1 MVGTLGPCAAR
12 FRSPARLLRSVAC
25 AALIVALPLAV
36 PTGAVAQDYAF
47 SSVRVEGL
55 ERIEPGTVTALAAI
69 DRGAA
74 LSAGE
79 LNAALQRVQN
89 SGLFQSVEF
98 LPQGGT
104 LVIRVAEYPTINRI
118 SIEGNRRLDD
128 DRLLPILESQ
138 SARVYSPAT
147 AEADARRLAEAYAA
161 GGRLS
166 ATVTPRIIRQSD
178 NRVDLVF
185 EVTEGRVVENE
196 RLAFVG
202 NQAFSDRRL
211 RGVIETKQAGF
222 LRQLIQRDTFVPE
235 RLALDRQ
242 LLTDFYRSRGY
253 VDFEVVDITSEFTR
267 ERDGSIVTVQVREGQ
282 QYRFG
287 TVGAASEVPG
297 LDAAAFERQVRAR
310 PGRTYSPE
318 ALDETIAR
326 MEAEASRQ
334 GFDFVR
340 VDPRIT
346 RNEADGTIDVA
357 FTLVRG
363 PRVFVERIDI
373 AGNRT
378 TLDRVVRRQFTSVE
392 GDPFNPREI
401 RESAARIRA
410 LGFFSTAEV
419 QSRPGS
425 SPDQVIVDVA
435 LEEQPTGAFSFGV
448 SFGRQSGAAFAISF
462 SERNFLGR
470 GQTLRLDVATGVD
483 NAETSLTFIEPSLL
497 GRDLEFRFDGSYRET
512 IESDT
517 TPYDTTTINIEPGLA
532 FPVGE
537 DSRLSF
543 SVFARR
549 DAVRDIEPN
558 TSAIIARDEGDALNF
573 GFGYTYTFD
582 NRRSGFDPEAGV
594 LFRFGQDFGFGD
606 TPFVRTTALASA
618 ETRVLG
624 EDVTLRATVE
634 GGAVN
639 MLDTDSRVTDR
650 FFLPS
655 SQMRGFDRRGVGP
668 RDLATDDAL
677 GGNYF
682 AVARLEADFPLGIP
696 EEYGIAGGVFY
707 DIGSV
712 WGLDNTDGGTGG
724 GSPVDD
730 DLYLRQ
736 VIGVSLFWTTPI
748 GPLRFNFS
756 RALEKEVYDNE
767 QTFDFTISTRF

>member
-1 MVGTLGPCAAR
+1 MAGTQDAR
-12 FRSPARLLRSVAC
+12 GGNGRALARLFRT
-25 AALIVALPLAV
+25 VALAGLLAAA
-36 PTGAVAQDYAF
+36 PALSFAQDFAF
-47 SSVRVEGL
+47 STVRVEGTQ
-55 ERIEPGTVTALAAI
+55 RIEPGTVASLAAI
-69 DRGAA
+69 ERGQS

-79 LNAALQRVQN
+79 VNAALQRVQN
-89 SGLFQSVEF
+89 SGFFESVEF
-98 LPQGGT
+98 VPQGGT
-104 LVIRVAEYPTINRI
+104 LVIRVVEYPTINRI
-118 SIEGNRRLDD
+118 NIEGNRRLDD
-128 DRLLPILESQ
+128 DRLLPVLQSQ
-138 SARVYSPAT
+138 SRLVYSPAT
-147 AEADARRLAEAYAA
+147 AEADARRLAEVYAA
-161 GGRLS
+161 GGRLA
-166 ATVTPRIIRQSD
+166 ATVTPRIIRQPD

-196 RLAFVG
+196 RIAFVG

-211 RGVIETKQAGF
+211 RGVIDTKQAGF

-253 VDFEVVDITSEFTR
+253 VDFEVVDITTEFTR
-267 ERDGSIVTVQVREGQ
+267 ERDASIVTVQVREGQ

-297 LDAAAFERQVRAR
+297 LDAAAFDRQVRAR
-310 PGRTYSPE
+310 PGRVYTPE

-340 VDPRIT
+340 VDPRIS
-346 RNEADGTIDVA
+346 RNAADGTIDVT

-378 TLDRVVRRQFTSVE
+378 TLDRVVRRQFDSVE

-401 RESAARIRA
+401 RESASRIRA
-410 LGFFSTAEV
+410 LGFFSRAEV

-425 SPDQVIVDVA
+425 SPDQVVVDVD
-435 LEEQPTGAFSFGV
+435 LEEQPTGALSFGV
-448 SFGRQSGAAFAISF
+448 SVARQSGAAFAVSF

-483 NAETSLTFIEPSLL
+483 NAEGSVTFIEPSLL

-512 IESDT
+512 VDSEFV
-517 TPYDTTTINIEPGLA
+517 PYDTTRVNIQPSLG

-537 DSRLSF
+537 NSRLSL
-543 SVFARR
+543 SVFARSDTVKDVET
-549 DAVRDIEPN
+549 DA
-558 TSAIIARDEGDALNF
+558 SAIIAADDGDVLTF
-573 GFGYTYTFD
+573 GVGYTYTFD
-582 NRRSGFDPEAGV
+582 TRRSGFDPNSGV
-594 LFRFGQDFGFGD
+594 LVRFGQEFGAGD
-606 TPFVRTTALASA
+606 SSYVRTTALASA

-624 EDVTLRATVE
+624 DDVTLRATVE
-634 GGAVN
+634 GGAMN
-639 MLDTDSRVTDR
+639 MLDGDSRITDR
-650 FFLPS
+650 FFPS
-655 SQMRGFDRRGVGP
+655 SNTLRGFDRRGVGP
-668 RDLATDDAL
+668 RDLATGDAL

-682 AVARLEADFPLGIP
+682 AVARFEADFPLGIP
-696 EEYGIAGGVFY
+696 EEYGISGGVFY

-712 WGLDNTDGGTGG
+712 WGLDNTDGGVSG
-724 GSPVDD
+724 GSAVDD
-730 DLYLRQ
+730 SLLTRQ
-736 VIGVSLFWTTPI
+736 VVGVSLFWTTPI

-756 RALEKEVYDNE
+756 RALELEDYDKE